1 MEETPERV
9 FVIFPK
15 NLEEENASE
24 GYCLCFD
31 TFGGQNMQI
40 DDQSKK
46 IGQNFKDQ
54 KEGHL
59 QMLNWMQENTA
70 KNEWLQ
76 PKTIEF
82 RR

>member
-59 QMLNWMQENTA
+59 QMLN
-70 KNEWLQ
+70 
-76 PKTIEF
+76 
-82 RR
+82 